1 MSARPDHLR
10 RCLALAALAVVV
22 CGYLLVRG
30 AERTIALHADDVRAS
45 DQRATRL
52 AVLLARAPA
61 LEAER
66 SRLQRR
72 VQTVDLGEDAARLVA
87 RFLRGIAQTA
97 ARDHVAVLGI
107 GAPDAH
113 GAPTADDRTIPLDLD
128 FSGRYTDVLAA
139 ITDLGH
145 TGAPAAVDVV
155 SLARVRTDESDRTLT
170 ASLHVALVRLEPVSD
185 VRTRTR

>member
-1 MSARPDHLR
+1 MHQDHLR

-30 AERTIALHADDVRAS
+30 AEHTIALHADDVRTCEE
-45 DQRATRL
+45 RANRL
-52 AVLLARAPA
+52 TALLRRTPA
-61 LEAER
+61 LDAER
-66 SRLQRR
+66 ARLRRR
-72 VQTVDLGEDAARLVA
+72 VRTVDLGEDAARLVA

-97 ARDHVAVLGI
+97 QHDHVAVLGI

-128 FSGRYTDVLAA
+128 LSGRYADVLAA
-139 ITDLGH
+139 ITDLAR

-155 SLARVRTDESDRTLT
+155 SLARVRTDEGDRTLT
-170 ASLHVALVRLEPVSD
+170 ASLHVALVRLEPLAD
-185 VRTRTR
+185 VRARTR